1 MSVTIAGTPLKKMTH
16 NGQTV
21 KKWVHDGVQVYSSEL
36 VLWDG
41 SSGLEWSNAVSTPNA
56 GAANGEG
63 GIKDGR
69 QYVRAWCGGS
79 YFAIATRQCAV
90 DLTGYNT
97 LTITWTAASLGPN
110 YNNQMYGVGVDLNT
124 NWIYPGSQ
132 DISTASNVG
141 MYTQTQGTVTFD
153 VSGLT
158 GVHSIG
164 CRAQSPN
171 GAAGDVYVYIS
182 SAVLT

>member
-1 MSVTIAGTPLKKMTH
+1 MSVTIAGTKLKKMTH
-16 NGQTV
+16 NGQIV

-41 SSGLEWSNAVSTPNA
+41 SSGLEWSNAVSTPSA
-56 GAANGEG
+56 SHANGEG
-63 GIKDGR
+63 GVKDGK

-79 YFAIATRQCAV
+79 YFAIATRHCYV
-90 DLTGYNT
+90 DLTDYNT
-97 LTITWTAASLGPN
+97 LTITWSAASLGPN
-110 YNNQMYGVGVDLNT
+110 YNNQMYGVGVELKTD
-124 NWIYPGSQ
+124 WIYPESQ
-132 DISTASNVG
+132 DISTASYFG
-141 MYTQTQGTVTFD
+141 LYTQTQGTVTFD

-158 GVHSIG
+158 GVHGIG